1 MATTGPTTA
10 QLKANVMF
18 KRGTQSSF
26 NNLSTYQD
34 GCFYLTTDSHRL
46 YIGTGN
52 NKADLVSQSVITYP
66 NWASI
71 EALSNSSSSSYAP
84 GLCSEGQFY
93 YAKAENIL
101 CTYSNGKW
109 IQINPDHNDDHDT
122 YVKSVSVAKSNTNT
136 VNGKQLV
143 YDVKI
148 TQAQKDLKGNT
159 ERALPEVSGQ
169 LTISAADLDQIATHT
184 NVGMQA
190 EKSDSK
196 VYLKNSGTGANTAA
210 KVELAGGGSVSV
222 STDSSNK
229 ITISGVDTTYSL
241 NTTTNTTGAKVNLQN
256 QNGLPAGSFAVEVDG
271 NALTVNSNT
280 PGKDG
285 FIKLAHAKPLTS
297 NASYTPADAKIDASG
312 NVKLLM
318 PTVSVNEYGHVTAVG
333 IQDVTLPRDKNI
345 KVSSVSADNSGKITI
360 KIKDENTG
368 IEKDPAVSGQDLYHV
383 ITVDGTKKTVYNQGD
398 LGAFYSSAEVDT
410 LITNAKSEMNAM
422 TYCGTTT
429 NSKFVQIKGPQKG
442 DTYKAAESFTI
453 GSGSNVVNVN
463 TGDLIIYNGADV
475 AAGTA
480 GDTAKWEVV
489 PSGDDIDT
497 TYKMQLDGTTIQL
510 KNEVNNNIAGQVEVK
525 GANGISVTNSGGLR
539 LSIGH
544 ANTIT
549 AGSASGTGLDSNR
562 RFTIPTINYDKHGH
576 ITGLGPETTIELPA
590 GKDTTYTFGSN
601 AANKEVSLKNSNG
614 VATGSLRFTSTDNS
628 FAVSMTNEHTDQP
641 VVDLKLAKLDRHDSD
656 STTNVSYSPLTG
668 GNAQTF
674 TVAKAN
680 VDAYGRVTGFVNQTI
695 TLNTDLLTYNVSTN
709 VDNNENTLS
718 VESSLT
724 RKNTTAQSKY
734 VKVKSDSLTFSNA
747 ENAEDTVSVDLV
759 WGTF

>member
-1 MATTGPTTA
+1 M
-10 QLKANVMF
+10 ANVMF

-52 NKADLVSQSVITYP
+52 NKADLVSQSVITYD
-66 NWASI
+66 NWAAI
-71 EALSNSSSSSYAP
+71 EALSNSAP

-122 YVKSVSVAKSNTNT
+122 YVKSVSVAKNATET
-136 VNGKQLV
+136 KTGKKLV

-159 ERALPEVSGQ
+159 EKALADVSGQ

-196 VYLKNSGTGANTAA
+196 VYLKNSGTGANAAA

-229 ITISGVDTTYSL
+229 ITISGIDTTYSL

-297 NASYTPADAKIDASG
+297 NASYTPSNATTDAYG
-312 NVKLLM
+312 NVTLSM

-333 IQDVTLPRDKNI
+333 IQNIALPRDKDT
-345 KVSSVSADNSGKITI
+345 KVSSVSADKSGKITV
-360 KIKDENTG
+360 KIKDDHTTTETSVVSN
-368 IEKDPAVSGQDLYHV
+368 AVLFNE
-383 ITVDGTKKTVYNQGD
+383 ITVDGTKKKVYNQGN
-398 LGAFYSSAEVDT
+398 LGTFYSSDEVDA
-410 LITNAKSEMNAM
+410 LITAAKSEMNAM

-429 NSKFVQIKGPQKG
+429 NSAFGQIKGPQKG

-453 GSGSNVVNVN
+453 GSGSNVINVDI
-463 TGDLIIYNGADV
+463 GDLIIYNGADV

-480 GDTAKWEVV
+480 GDTSKWEVI

-497 TYKMQLDGTTIQL
+497 TYKMQLDGTTIKL

-525 GANGISVTNSGGLR
+525 GTNGISVTNSGGL
-539 LSIGH
+539 SIGH
-544 ANTIT
+544 ANIIT
-549 AGSASGTGLDSNR
+549 AGSASGTQSGR
-562 RFTIPTINYDKHGH
+562 QFTIPTINYDEHGH
-576 ITGLGPETTIELPA
+576 ITSQGPATTIEFPA
-590 GKDTTYTFGSN
+590 DKDTTYTFSSD
-601 AANKEVSLKNSNG
+601 AANKKVSLKNSNG
-614 VATGSLRFTSTDNS
+614 NVTGSLQFESSDNS
-628 FAVSMTNEHTDQP
+628 FDVSMSNTTAAQP
-641 VVDLKLAKLDRHDSD
+641 VVDLKLATVDQNNSD
-656 STTNVSYSPLTG
+656 SKNNISYSPLSNG
-668 GNAQTF
+668 AEQKF

-680 VDAYGRVTGFVNQTI
+680 VDKYGRVTGFENQTI

-709 VDNNENTLS
+709 VANNTLS

-724 RKNTTAQSKY
+724 RKNTMAQSKY
-734 VKVKSDSLTFSNA
+734 VKVKSDSLAFSKADN
-747 ENAEDTVSVDLV
+747 EDVVSVDLV

>member
-1 MATTGPTTA
+1 M
-10 QLKANVMF
+10 ANVMF
-18 KRGTQSSF
+18 KRGTQSGF

-46 YIGTGN
+46 YIGTGG
-52 NKADLVSQSVITYP
+52 NKANLVSQSVITYP
-66 NWASI
+66 DWASI

-109 IQINPDHNDDHDT
+109 TQINPDHNDDHDT
-122 YVKSVSVAKSNTNT
+122 YVKSVSVAKNAAKTEKD
-136 VNGKQLV
+136 KQLV

-148 TQAQKDLKGNT
+148 TQAQKDLKRNT
-159 ERALPEVSGQ
+159 EGIPIGGIPTEAIGQ

-184 NVGMQA
+184 NVGMEA
-190 EKSDSK
+190 EKSSTSQ
-196 VYLKNSGTGANTAA
+196 VYLKNSGTGANAAA

-222 STDSSNK
+222 SSDSSNK
-229 ITISGVDTTYSL
+229 ITISGIDTTYSL

-280 PGKDG
+280 PGEDG
-285 FIKLAHAKPLTS
+285 FIKLAHATTLTS
-297 NASYTPADAKIDASG
+297 KASFIPTNTRPDDSG
-312 NVKLLM
+312 NVKLIM
-318 PTVSVNEYGHVTAVG
+318 PLISVNKYGHVTAFG
-333 IQDVTLPRDKNI
+333 TKDITLPKDKDT
-345 KVSSVSADNSGKITI
+345 KVSAVTADSNGRITVTMI
-360 KIKDENTG
+360 TDEQTG
-368 IEKDPAVSGQDLYHV
+368 TEKVVDSGQDLYHE
-383 ITVDGTKKTVYNQGD
+383 ITVDGIKKKVYNQGD
-398 LGAFYSSAEVDT
+398 LGAFYSSDEVDT

-442 DTYKAAESFTI
+442 DTYKAAEKFAI
-453 GSGSNVVNVN
+453 GSGSSVVNVN
-463 TGDLIIYNGADV
+463 TGDLIIYNGAGV

-480 GDTAKWEVV
+480 GDITKWEVV

-510 KNEVNNNIAGQVEVK
+510 KNEVNNNIAGQVAVK
-525 GANGISVTNSGGLR
+525 GTNGISVTNSGG

-549 AGSASGTGLDSNR
+549 AGSVAGEKSEDNR
-562 RFTIPTINYDKHGH
+562 SFSIPTIQYDGYGH
-576 ITGLGPETTIELPA
+576 ITKAGTTTIEFPVD
-590 GKDTTYTFGSN
+590 KDTTYTFSSD
-601 AANKEVSLKNSNG
+601 AANNKVFLKNNNQTE
-614 VATGSLRFTSTDNS
+614 TGSLQFKSSDNS
-628 FAVSMTNEHTDQP
+628 FSISMTNAHTDQP
-641 VVDLKLAKLDRHDSD
+641 VVDLKLATVRQNDSG
-656 STTNVSYSPLTG
+656 SNNNISYSPLTG
-668 GNAQTF
+668 GDAQAF

-695 TLNTDLLTYNVSTN
+695 TLNTDLLTYDVSTN
-709 VDNNENTLS
+709 VDNNTLS

-734 VKVKSDSLTFSNA
+734 VKVKSDSLTFSKKA
-747 ENAEDTVSVDLV
+747 EDTEDTVSVDLV

>member
-1 MATTGPTTA
+1 MATTGPATA
-10 QLKANVMF
+10 GVSTKANVMF

-66 NWASI
+66 NWAAI

-122 YVKSVSVAKSNTNT
+122 YVKSVSVAKNTADT
-136 VNGKQLV
+136 VNGEKLV

-148 TQAQKDLKGNT
+148 TQAQKDLKGNNEGAPT
-159 ERALPEVSGQ
+159 EVSGK
-169 LTISAADLDQIATHT
+169 LTISATDLNQIATYT

-190 EKSDSK
+190 EKSNSK
-196 VYLKNSGTGANTAA
+196 VYLKNSGTGANAAA

-241 NTTTNTTGAKVNLQN
+241 NTTTNTSGAKADLQN
-256 QNGLPAGSFAVEVDG
+256 KDGVTAGSFAVEVDDI
-271 NALTVNSNT
+271 ALKVESNT
-280 PGKDG
+280 AGKNG
-285 FIKLAHAKPLTS
+285 SIKLAHAKSLS
-297 NASYTPADAKIDASG
+297 SVASYIPHDATKDASG
-312 NVKLLM
+312 NIILLM

-333 IQDVTLPRDKNI
+333 TQNVTLPRDKDT
-345 KVSSVSADNSGKITI
+345 KVSAVSADNNGKITV
-360 KIKDENTG
+360 KIKDDNTTA
-368 IEKDPAVSGQDLYHV
+368 ETSVVSGQVLYNK
-383 ITVDGTKKTVYNQGD
+383 ITVNGAEKTVYNQGN
-398 LGAFYSSAEVDT
+398 LGAFYSSDKVDA
-410 LITNAKSEMNAM
+410 LITAAKAEMNAM

-453 GSGSNVVNVN
+453 GSGSNVINVDI
-463 TGDLIIYNGADV
+463 GDLIIYNGADV

-480 GDTAKWEVV
+480 GDTTKWEVI

-497 TYKMQLDGTTIQL
+497 TYKMQLDGTAIQL
-510 KNEVNNNIAGQVEVK
+510 KNEVNNNIAGQVVVK
-525 GANGISVTNSGGLR
+525 GTNGISVTNSDG

-544 ANTIT
+544 ANTVT
-549 AGSASGTGLDSNR
+549 AGSASGTQSGR
-562 RFTIPTINYDKHGH
+562 QFTIPTINYDKYGH
-576 ITGLGPETTIELPA
+576 ITGQGPATTIEFPVD
-590 GKDTTYTFGSN
+590 KDTTYTFGSD
-601 AANKEVSLKNSNG
+601 AASKKVSLKNSNG
-614 VATGSLRFTSTDNS
+614 NVTGSLRFTTSDNN
-628 FAVSMTNEHTDQP
+628 FVVSMSNTTADQP
-641 VVDLKLAKLDRHDSD
+641 VVDLKLATVAQSNSA
-656 STTNVSYSPLTG
+656 STNNVSYSPLSG
-668 GNAQTF
+668 GSAQAF
-674 TVAKAN
+674 TVAKAT
-680 VDAYGRVTGFVNQTI
+680 VDAYGRVTGFENQTI
-695 TLNTDLLTYNVSTN
+695 TLNTDQLTYNVSTN
-709 VDNNENTLS
+709 VANNTLS
-718 VESSLT
+718 VDSSLT
-724 RKNTTAQSKY
+724 NKAGTAQSKS
-734 VKVKSDSLTFSNA
+734 VKVKSNSLTFSK
-747 ENAEDTVSVDLV
+747 AEDTVSVDLV

>member
-1 MATTGPTTA
+1 M
-10 QLKANVMF
+10 ANVMF

-46 YIGTGN
+46 YIGTSN

-66 NWASI
+66 NWAAI

-122 YVKSVSVAKSNTNT
+122 YVKSVSVAKNAADT
-136 VNGKQLV
+136 VNGEKLV

-148 TQAQKDLKGNT
+148 TQAQKDLKGNNEGAPT
-159 ERALPEVSGQ
+159 EVSGK
-169 LTISAADLDQIATHT
+169 LTISASDLNQIATHT
-184 NVGMQA
+184 NVGMQS
-190 EKSDSK
+190 EKSNNK
-196 VYLKNSGTGANTAA
+196 VYLKNSGTGANAAA

-256 QNGLPAGSFAVEVDG
+256 QNELPAGSFAVEVDDI
-271 NALTVNSNT
+271 ALKVSSKTAGENGS
-280 PGKDG
+280 
-285 FIKLAHAKPLTS
+285 IKLAHATTLSSNTS
-297 NASYTPADAKIDASG
+297 FIPTNTIPDGSG
-312 NVKLLM
+312 NVKLIM
-318 PTVSVNEYGHVTAVG
+318 PLISVNKYGHVTAVG
-333 IQDVTLPRDKNI
+333 TKDVTLPRDKDT
-345 KVSSVSADNSGKITI
+345 KVSAVSADNSGKITV
-360 KIKDENTG
+360 KIKDDNTTA
-368 IEKDPAVSGQDLYHV
+368 ETSVVSDQVLYNK
-383 ITVDGTKKTVYNQGD
+383 ITVNGAEKTVYNQGN
-398 LGAFYSSAEVDT
+398 LGAFYSSDKVDA
-410 LITNAKSEMNAM
+410 LIRAAKAEMNAM
-422 TYCGTTT
+422 TYCGTIT
-429 NSKFVQIKGPQKG
+429 NSEFGQIKGPQKG

-453 GSGSNVVNVN
+453 GSVNVD

-480 GDTAKWEVV
+480 GDTTKWEVI
-489 PSGDDIDT
+489 PSGDDTDT
-497 TYKMQLDGTTIQL
+497 TYNMSLNGTTIQL
-510 KNEVNNNIAGQVEVK
+510 NNEVKNNTAGTVKVK
-525 GANGISVTNSGGLR
+525 GADGISVKNDGG

-549 AGSASGTGLDSNR
+549 AGSASGTQSGR
-562 RFTIPTINYDKHGH
+562 QFTIPTINYDKYGH
-576 ITGLGPETTIELPA
+576 ITGQGPATTIEFPVD
-590 GKDTTYTFGSN
+590 KDTTYIFGSN
-601 AANKEVSLKNSNG
+601 AANNEVSLKNSNG
-614 VATGSLRFTSTDNS
+614 VATGSLRFTTSDNN
-628 FAVSMTNEHTDQP
+628 FVVSMSNAQADKP
-641 VVDLKLAKLDRHDSD
+641 IVDLKLATLDRHDS
-656 STTNVSYSPLTG
+656 SATNVSYSPLSG
-668 GNAQTF
+668 GNSQEF

-695 TLNTDLLTYNVSTN
+695 TLNTDQLTYNVSTN
-709 VDNNENTLS
+709 VANNTLS
-718 VESSLT
+718 VNSSLT
-724 RKNTTAQSKY
+724 NKAGTAQSKS
-734 VKVKSDSLTFSNA
+734 VKVKSGSLTFDK
-747 ENAEDTVSVDLV
+747 AEDAVSVDLV

>member
-1 MATTGPTTA
+1 MATTGPTTSA
-10 QLKANVMF
+10 SLKANVMF

-52 NKADLVSQSVITYP
+52 NKADLVSQSVITYD
-66 NWASI
+66 NWAAI
-71 EALSNSSSSSYAP
+71 EALSNSAP
-84 GLCSEGQFY
+84 GLSFEGQFY

-122 YVKSVSVAKSNTNT
+122 YVKSVSVAKNKSDT
-136 VNGKQLV
+136 VKGKQLV

-159 ERALPEVSGQ
+159 EKALADVSGK

-190 EKSDSK
+190 EKSSDSK
-196 VYLKNSGTGANTAA
+196 VYLKNSGTGANAAA

-241 NTTTNTTGAKVNLQN
+241 NTTTNTTGAKVDLQN
-256 QNGLPAGSFAVEVDG
+256 QNRLPAGSFAVEVDG
-271 NALTVNSNT
+271 KALTVESNT
-280 PGKDG
+280 PGENG

-297 NASYTPADAKIDASG
+297 EASYTPDATKDTYG
-312 NVKLLM
+312 NVTLSM

-333 IQDVTLPRDKNI
+333 TQDVTFKDKDT
-345 KVSSVSADNSGKITI
+345 KVSAVTADNNGRITVTMITDEETGTEKVVDSKKQVLYHKITVNGA
-360 KIKDENTG
+360 EN
-368 IEKDPAVSGQDLYHV
+368 
-383 ITVDGTKKTVYNQGD
+383 TVYNQGN
-398 LGAFYSSAEVDT
+398 LGSFYSSDQVDA
-410 LITNAKSEMNAM
+410 LIADAKSEMNAM

-429 NSKFVQIKGPQKG
+429 NSAFGQIKGPQKG
-442 DTYKAAESFTI
+442 DTYKAAEKFTI
-453 GSGSNVVNVN
+453 GSGSSVVNVN

-480 GDTAKWEVV
+480 GDITKWEVV

-497 TYKMQLDGTTIQL
+497 TYKMQLDETTIKLINQ
-510 KNEVNNNIAGQVEVK
+510 VNNNIAGQVAVK
-525 GANGISVTNSGGLR
+525 GTNGISVTNSGG

-549 AGSASGTGLDSNR
+549 AGSVAGEKSENNR
-562 RFTIPTINYDKHGH
+562 SFSIPTIQYDGYGH
-576 ITGLGPETTIELPA
+576 ITKAGTTTIEFPVD
-590 GKDTTYTFGSN
+590 KDTTYTFGSN

-628 FAVSMTNEHTDQP
+628 FAVSMTNAHTDQP
-641 VVDLKLAKLDRHDSD
+641 VVDLKLATVRQNVS
-656 STTNVSYSPLTG
+656 SATNVSYSPLSG
-668 GNAQTF
+668 GNSQEF
-674 TVAKAN
+674 TVAKAD

-695 TLNTDLLTYNVSTN
+695 TLNTDLLTYDVSTN
-709 VDNNENTLS
+709 VANNTLS
-718 VESSLT
+718 VNSSLT
-724 RKNTTAQSKY
+724 RNNTITQSKS

-747 ENAEDTVSVDLV
+747 EDAEDTVSVDLV

>member
-1 MATTGPTTA
+1 MATTGPA
-10 QLKANVMF
+10 PSVSMKANVMF

-71 EALSNSSSSSYAP
+71 EALSNSSSSNYAP

-122 YVKSVSVAKSNTNT
+122 YVKSVSVAKNTADT
-136 VNGKQLV
+136 VNGEKLV

-148 TQAQKDLKGNT
+148 TQAQKDLKGNNEGAPT
-159 ERALPEVSGQ
+159 EVSGK
-169 LTISAADLDQIATHT
+169 LTISASDLNQIATHT

-190 EKSDSK
+190 EKSNSK
-196 VYLKNSGTGANTAA
+196 VYLKNSGTGANAAA

-241 NTTTNTTGAKVNLQN
+241 NTTTNTTGAKANLQN
-256 QNGLPAGSFAVEVDG
+256 KDGVTKGSFAVEVDG
-271 NALTVNSNT
+271 NVLTVESKTAGENGS
-280 PGKDG
+280 
-285 FIKLAHAKPLTS
+285 IKLAHATTLTS
-297 NASYTPADAKIDASG
+297 NASYTPHDATTDASG
-312 NVKLLM
+312 NVTLSM

-333 IQDVTLPRDKNI
+333 TQNVTLPRDKDT
-345 KVSSVSADNSGKITI
+345 KVSAVNADNSGKITV
-360 KIKDENTG
+360 KIKDENTTA
-368 IEKDPAVSGQDLYHV
+368 ETSVVSGQVLYNK
-383 ITVDGTKKTVYNQGD
+383 ITVNGAENTVYNQGN
-398 LGAFYSSAEVDT
+398 LGAFYSSDKVDA
-410 LITNAKSEMNAM
+410 LIRSAKSEMNAM

-429 NSKFVQIKGPQKG
+429 NSKFGQIKGPQKG
-442 DTYKAAESFTI
+442 DTYKAAEKFTI
-453 GSGSNVVNVN
+453 GSGSSVINVN

-480 GDTAKWEVV
+480 GDITKWEVI

-497 TYKMQLDGTTIQL
+497 TYNLSLNGTTIQL
-510 KNEVNNNIAGQVEVK
+510 NDEVNSNAAGTIAVK
-525 GANGISVTNSGGLR
+525 GANGISVKNDGG

-544 ANTIT
+544 TNTVT
-549 AGSASGTGLDSNR
+549 AGSASGTQSGR
-562 RFTIPTINYDKHGH
+562 QFTIPTINYDKYGH
-576 ITGLGPETTIELPA
+576 ITGQGPATTIEFPVD
-590 GKDTTYTFGSN
+590 KDTTYTFGSD
-601 AANKEVSLKNSNG
+601 AANKKVSLKDSNG
-614 VATGSLRFTSTDNS
+614 NVTGSLQFKTSDNS
-628 FAVSMTNEHTDQP
+628 FVVSMSNTSADKP
-641 VVDLKLAKLDRHDSD
+641 VVDLKLATVTQSN
-656 STTNVSYSPLTG
+656 SASNNNVSYSPLTG
-668 GNAQTF
+668 GDAQAF
-674 TVAKAN
+674 TVAKAK
-680 VDAYGRVTGFVNQTI
+680 VDAYGRVTGFENQTI
-695 TLNTDLLTYNVSTN
+695 TLNTDQLTYDVSTN
-709 VDNNENTLS
+709 VSGNILS
-718 VESSLT
+718 VNSSLT
-724 RKNTTAQSKY
+724 NKAGTAQSKS
-734 VKVKSDSLTFSNA
+734 VKVKSDSLTFDK
-747 ENAEDTVSVDLV
+747 AEDAVYVDLV